1 VRVLTHC
8 NTGSL
13 ATAGYGTALG
23 VVRAL
28 AANEALGGV
37 FATETRPYNQGA
49 RLTAFELVHDGLEP
63 ATLIADSAAAA
74 LMAAGHIDAV
84 VVGADRVAANGD
96 TANKI
101 GTYALAVAAH
111 YHHIPFYVAAPVTS
125 LDPST
130 PDGASIQIEQRS
142 PDELTHFRGERVA
155 AAGIGVWNPAFDVTP
170 AALIAGIITE
180 ETVLRRDSLTHTF
193 PVAALVAAAR
203 TRRER
208 ASAVAAIVPQ
218 LDTTARSST
227 SSFYR
232 LDAEKVIDYVASKT
246 KLAERLGGKPSA
258 WTASE
263 VGDGNINYIYRLQGP
278 GGALILKQALPF
290 IRMIGVSWP
299 LSQDRIKF
307 EAAAL
312 MEERRCCPSHVPEV
326 YLWDEGMAVI
336 AMQYI
341 EPPHEILRGALV
353 AGRCVCCDVRCLSS
367 NLRLHLARRCFPEL
381 ANHMAEFLAST
392 LFNTSALA
400 LRGSAFRRA
409 IASYANVNMCE
420 LTEQVVFTDP
430 FYASPFNSHTSPQ
443 LDDDAAALRADSAAK
458 SAATALKRT
467 FMEST
472 QALLHGDLHTGSVMV
487 KDTSTFV
494 FDCEFSFYG
503 PMGFDIG
510 AFLGNL
516 LLAFFAAEGHE
527 SSPGERA
534 AQRSWLLS
542 CVREIWVQFVGRFKA
557 LWSEAVKQGT
567 AGEACP
573 PVRAAGAQLQHLDL
587 TSCDRRCSA
596 PMRLRRRAAL
606 PPCKTRSWRCG
617 FVAPALRP
625 PTGR

>member
-1 VRVLTHC
+1 METNKRLGQNGARALAEHAPRVRVLTHC

-353 AGRCVCCDVRCLSS
+353 AGRCVCCDVRCARTS
-367 NLRLHLARRCFPEL
+367 LRL
-381 ANHMAEFLAST
+381 
-392 LFNTSALA
+392 
-400 LRGSAFRRA
+400 
-409 IASYANVNMCE
+409 
-420 LTEQVVFTDP
+420 
-430 FYASPFNSHTSPQ
+430 
-443 LDDDAAALRADSAAK
+443 
-458 SAATALKRT
+458 
-467 FMEST
+467 
-472 QALLHGDLHTGSVMV
+472 
-487 KDTSTFV
+487 
-494 FDCEFSFYG
+494 
-503 PMGFDIG
+503 
-510 AFLGNL
+510 
-516 LLAFFAAEGHE
+516 
-527 SSPGERA
+527 
-534 AQRSWLLS
+534 
-542 CVREIWVQFVGRFKA
+542 
-557 LWSEAVKQGT
+557 
-567 AGEACP
+567 
-573 PVRAAGAQLQHLDL
+573 
-587 TSCDRRCSA
+587 
-596 PMRLRRRAAL
+596 
-606 PPCKTRSWRCG
+606 
-617 FVAPALRP
+617 
-625 PTGR
+625 